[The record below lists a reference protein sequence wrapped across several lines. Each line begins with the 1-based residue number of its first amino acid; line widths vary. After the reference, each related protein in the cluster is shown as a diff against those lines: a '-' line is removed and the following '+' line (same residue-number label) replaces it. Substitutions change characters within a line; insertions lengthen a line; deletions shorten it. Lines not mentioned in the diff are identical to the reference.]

1 MKMKNQV
8 VNKVIKQ
15 VIILLKTKVQIIV
28 QKTIHTI
35 LTAMF
40 KVKQITMKV
49 KIQEMFMI
57 GVKKIQTE
65 NYSLLVLI

>member
-1 MKMKNQV
+1 MKMKNLV

-15 VIILLKTKVQIIV
+15 AIILLKTKVQIIV
-28 QKTIHTI
+28 QKMIHTTLI
-35 LTAMF
+35 AMY

-57 GVKKIQTE
+57 GVKKTQTE